1 LFCYKL
7 DQLDMEKICSEC
19 NKRTSLL
26 PGLEDVN
33 VSSRPTGGGVGGS
46 SRFFPHVHGG
56 DGGGGSRSSSSA
68 VPSSSSELSGKIR
81 VHDPDR
87 RIGVDIRL
95 APKARA
101 ALGGPAQ
108 DRMESTLEPS
118 PSGVVGPPAAEAR
131 RCRASLSQFA
141 CSGIKYFHHNILGFW
156 YQWHYFALFNSPLPR
171 VTFDFFQS
179 QCLKFFKPYYIM
191 LGI

>member
-1 LFCYKL
+1 
-7 DQLDMEKICSEC
+7 M
-19 NKRTSLL
+19 
-26 PGLEDVN
+26 
-33 VSSRPTGGGVGGS
+33 GGS

-68 VPSSSSELSGKIR
+68 VTRSSSELSGNIR

-118 PSGVVGPPAAEAR
+118 PSGVVTPAAEAR

-141 CSGIKYFHHNILGFW
+141 
-156 YQWHYFALFNSPLPR
+156 
-171 VTFDFFQS
+171 
-179 QCLKFFKPYYIM
+179 
-191 LGI
+191 